1 MAKNRKYD
9 KAHCREKASFSSAE
23 GARSMAPEEPCQGL
37 SVLSLGQ
44 CGGTDGEGGKPRR
57 GGLLVQMAP
66 LQATC
71 PSLSTYSPNIL

>member
-1 MAKNRKYD
+1 
-9 KAHCREKASFSSAE
+9 
-23 GARSMAPEEPCQGL
+23 MAPEEPCQGL